1 MRDRPILNI
10 VKSVTPVS
18 ANDTV
23 GRAAEAMK
31 AAGTTELPVFD
42 TGRLVGVITEAGVLS
57 ALVKQDG
64 SPDAALT
71 PVHTVM
77 STDIVCGNQHMSVGR
92 AAEVMD
98 EHGVQVL
105 PIVDDY
111 GRILGVAIR
120 QDVNGALTLSM
131 RPPSIA
137 GLATPLGVYLTTG
150 HVRAG
155 ASDMA
160 LFLAGVSLMLLNY
173 LAIGLVAG
181 LAWGVEHTLGFKLW
195 TILLSTSV
203 GPPWA
208 ETARSIMIGLSIPLF
223 LVLLRVAALSGY
235 HAAEH
240 QVVHAIERGEPLKP
254 EIVSRMPRVHPRC
267 GTNIVAAVVLFFL
280 VSDLVSLE
288 VVAMITIFVMVFA
301 WRVIGAYFQHYITT
315 KPANRKQLESGIRA
329 GESLLEQYRENPARQ
344 VTGWRRVW
352 NTGMPQVMLGAAS
365 MTSVGELLHR
375 AAPTLF

>member
-131 RPPSIA
+131 RPPSI
-137 GLATPLGVYLTTG
+137 
-150 HVRAG
+150 
-155 ASDMA
+155 
-160 LFLAGVSLMLLNY
+160 
-173 LAIGLVAG
+173 
-181 LAWGVEHTLGFKLW
+181 
-195 TILLSTSV
+195 
-203 GPPWA
+203 
-208 ETARSIMIGLSIPLF
+208 
-223 LVLLRVAALSGY
+223 
-235 HAAEH
+235 
-240 QVVHAIERGEPLKP
+240 
-254 EIVSRMPRVHPRC
+254 
-267 GTNIVAAVVLFFL
+267 
-280 VSDLVSLE
+280 DL
-288 VVAMITIFVMVFA
+288 
-301 WRVIGAYFQHYITT
+301 
-315 KPANRKQLESGIRA
+315 PA
-329 GESLLEQYRENPARQ
+329 
-344 VTGWRRVW
+344 
-352 NTGMPQVMLGAAS
+352 
-365 MTSVGELLHR
+365 
-375 AAPTLF
+375 